1 LEGTVRG
8 ILYGLQEAMETLK
21 EVYYVIIA
29 LVLFRLSGGVVDLSS
44 SSYDFAV
51 LAFVN
56 DL

>member
-1 LEGTVRG
+1 
-8 ILYGLQEAMETLK
+8 METLK